1 MKITYH
7 WLREFIDFDW
17 TVKELSDKLT
27 FSGIEVEAVEPL
39 PDGDFMLDL
48 EITPNRPDCLSLL
61 GIARD
66 VRALSGGRLIPPDCG
81 VPEAGPAISGL
92 ASLTVED
99 GQGCPRYLARV
110 ITGVRVDE
118 SPEWLKQ
125 KIEKIGLRPINNVA
139 DVTNLVMYELG
150 HPLHAFDYDKLAG
163 KAIVVRRARPGED
176 FTTLDGVQRKLSAEH
191 LVIADARRPVALAG
205 IMGGLESEISG
216 GTQNVLLES
225 AYFDPD
231 RVQIGRAH
239 V

>member
-125 KIEKIGLRPINNVA
+125 KIEKI
-139 DVTNLVMYELG
+139 E
-150 HPLHAFDYDKLAG
+150 
-163 KAIVVRRARPGED
+163 
-176 FTTLDGVQRKLSAEH
+176 
-191 LVIADARRPVALAG
+191 
-205 IMGGLESEISG
+205 
-216 GTQNVLLES
+216 
-225 AYFDPD
+225 
-231 RVQIGRAH
+231 IGRASCRER